1 MKTLKK
7 MALFVA
13 AIFMTAMATVCVM
26 APNTVYASAAGNFV
40 ESPSQK
46 DAPQV
51 QGDKVV
57 VNSLKNTADLTAAQV
72 VVLQDCYEEVT
83 KVAERSSACTTAFT
97 KIAEQYKDVETS
109 ELEVA
114 DVFYMQPKTNAST
127 AAFMSVVATASA
139 DETVTV
145 TLTTTDNFAGL
156 LKYDG
161 QNWVAIDDVSVS
173 GSTVSFNPG
182 NIENGAAFATVF
194 YVGEGK
200 LEKAGGLSAWAI
212 VAIVVGSLLVIAAG
226 VTLYIAKVEGAKKAV
241 AVEGAEEVQV
251 LDETEESANDEGND
265 NE

>member
-1 MKTLKK
+1 MKTFKK
-7 MALFVA
+7 MALFVT
-13 AIFMTAMATVCVM
+13 AIFMTAMATVCVI
-26 APNTVYASAAGNFV
+26 APNTVYASATGNFV

-46 DAPQV
+46 DAPEV

-57 VNSLKNTADLTAAQV
+57 VNSLKDTTNLTAPQK
-72 VVLQDCYEEVT
+72 VVLEQCYEEVT

-161 QNWVAIDDVSVS
+161 ENWVMIEEASVS
-173 GSTVSFNPG
+173 GSALTFNPG
-182 NIENGAAFATVF
+182 DIENGAAFATVF

-226 VTLYIAKVEGAKKAV
+226 AMLYVAKVEGAKKATAKDV
-241 AVEGAEEVQV
+241 EEVQAI
-251 LDETEESANDEGND
+251 DETEKPANDEENSD
-265 NE
+265 K